1 MMSKTAEYALDNL
14 CRSLGRSEQSEM
26 QRAMQRACDDAT
38 LRAIVN
44 DHRTSVF
51 GQSEAPSNVKVGSG
65 WVEPKPLR
73 PPEGVEHCD
82 RIADAFDRRD
92 RAKGLL

>member
-1 MMSKTAEYALDNL
+1 MSRTEEFALDQL
-14 CRSLGRSEQSEM
+14 CRSMGQAERNEQWAQM
-26 QRAMQRACDDAT
+26 RKACSDAD
-38 LRAIVN
+38 LKAIVN

>member
-1 MMSKTAEYALDNL
+1 MSRTEEFALDQL
-14 CRSLGRSEQSEM
+14 CRTMGRQEQSEM
-26 QRAMQRACDDAT
+26 WRQMQRACSDQD
-38 LRAIVN
+38 LKAIVN

-73 PPEGVEHCD
+73 PPEGVDHID
-82 RIADAFDRRD
+82 RIAAAFDRRD